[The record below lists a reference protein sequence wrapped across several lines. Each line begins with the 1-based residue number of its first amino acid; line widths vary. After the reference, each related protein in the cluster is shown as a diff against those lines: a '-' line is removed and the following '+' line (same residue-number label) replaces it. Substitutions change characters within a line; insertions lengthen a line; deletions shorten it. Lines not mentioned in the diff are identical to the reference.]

1 MKTALLLSGIISL
14 SALPAIPAMAST
26 TNTQQSEIIAR
37 AGEHCKKN
45 AVSHSGGNWRNNP
58 QQRYIY
64 GFRVCM
70 YEFQSKDEHVGKR
83 MKKIVEKYNELLSTS
98 DEVYVKTYE
107 RMYSMLRSF
116 PKHFYEPAADSN
128 ILTSNQLKLIE
139 IRDHVFKG
147 DLKVKYDRIA
157 AEEKKAEEIRL
168 AEEKARREEEAKQR
182 TIQQIK
188 DAKQNGKKKAQEDH
202 TFWTTAGNV
211 VTVKT
216 QREMSVGLR
225 YGYSIIDK
233 TWSNPCTAWG
243 GTCGH
248 WIYTM
253 KK

>member
-1 MKTALLLSGIISL
+1 MKTALLLSGIIAL
-14 SALPAIPAMAST
+14 SGLPAMPAMAST
-26 TNTQQSEIIAR
+26 TNTQQSEIIAQ
-37 AGEHCKKN
+37 AGEYCKKN
-45 AVSHSGGNWRNNP
+45 AVSHSDGNWRNNP
-58 QQRYIY
+58 QQRYIH

-70 YEFQSKDEHVGKR
+70 EKFQSKDDRVGKR
-83 MKKIVEKYNELLSTS
+83 GEIIVEKYNELLSSS

-107 RMYSMLRSF
+107 RLHSVLERF
-116 PKHFYEPAADSN
+116 PKHFYKPAADSN

-139 IRDHVFKG
+139 IRDRVFKG

-188 DAKQNGKKKAQEDH
+188 DDKQNGKKKAQEDH
-202 TFWTTAGNV
+202 IFWTTAGNV

-216 QREMSVGLR
+216 HREMTVGLR

-233 TWSNPCTAWG
+233 TWSNPCSAWG
-243 GTCGH
+243 GSCGV
-248 WIYTM
+248 WTYTM
-253 KK
+253 MK